1 MGDVFNS
8 IGNAIGSA
16 VDGLESVG
24 GDVLQVGGKL
34 LSNPAIDTAL
44 GSMIGCPELGMIA
57 PIISGLTSQGGSASP
72 TSLGQMPGM
81 FGGSN
86 PFGGVGSGGY
96 NLNNIF
102 GGNGFP
108 PIFGGGAGVGAGSGL
123 PVAGGFD
130 PNAGVTQLL
139 GDAQAQF
146 KFQQQMTA
154 ISEAFNMVSKEL
166 SMSQD
171 MAKTALQNIH

>member
-1 MGDVFNS
+1 MGDVVNS

-16 VDGLESVG
+16 CDGLESVG
-24 GDVLQVGGKL
+24 GDVLQTGGKL

-57 PIISGLTSQGGSASP
+57 PIISGLTNSGGSSSP
-72 TSLGQMPGM
+72 GSLGQMPGM
-81 FGGSN
+81 FGGGD
-86 PFGGVGSGGY
+86 PFGGL
-96 NLNNIF
+96 LNQGLGNIF
-102 GGNGFP
+102 GGGGLMNGFP
-108 PIFGGGAGVGAGSGL
+108 PSSGGGNSGL

-130 PNAGVTQLL
+130 PNAWKNQMLQDGQN
-139 GDAQAQF
+139 QF
-146 KFQQQMTA
+146 QFQQQMTA